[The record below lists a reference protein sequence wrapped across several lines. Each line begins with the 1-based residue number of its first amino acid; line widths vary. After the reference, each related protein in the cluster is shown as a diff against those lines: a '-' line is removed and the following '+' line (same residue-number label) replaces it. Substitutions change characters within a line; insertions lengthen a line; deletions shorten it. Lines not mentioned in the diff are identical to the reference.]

1 MEDNPRK
8 SEEFLPQLANVA
20 EYFIYLPVKLK
31 NVNINLELDDKAY
44 YNSLNEVEK
53 LTKVVSKDIDS
64 RYILYIDS
72 IKFTIIRINK

>member
-1 MEDNPRK
+1 MEDNTRK

-20 EYFIYLPVKLK
+20 EYFLSLPVQLK
-31 NVNINLELDDKAY
+31 NININLELEERVY

-53 LTKVVSKDIDS
+53 FTKVVSKDIDS